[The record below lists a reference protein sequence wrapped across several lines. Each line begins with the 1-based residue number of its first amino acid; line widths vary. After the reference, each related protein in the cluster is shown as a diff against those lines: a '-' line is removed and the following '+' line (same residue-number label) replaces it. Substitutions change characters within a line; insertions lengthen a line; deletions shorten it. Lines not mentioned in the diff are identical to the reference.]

1 VLGVVLKREVSLEN
15 RGWNQRLKTKKKR
28 MSSYN
33 LRQLTN
39 NNKYI
44 KQRKRKR
51 FKGVKEA

>member
-1 VLGVVLKREVSLEN
+1 VVLKREVSLEN